1 MPALGLL
8 LLAFA
13 IHSATLPGFQRGV
26 AFLLHP
32 DWAAL
37 ARPKVYL
44 AALGQA
50 FFLIGLAMGVMVTYG
65 SYVGSHRRLPGAA
78 VTLVPLLVTV
88 VLVRR
93 Y

>member
-8 LLAFA
+8 LALA
-13 IHSATLPGFQRGV
+13 IHSATLPGLQCGV

-32 DWAAL
+32 DWAVL

-50 FFLIGLAMGVMVTYG
+50 FFSIGLTIGVMVTYG
-65 SYVGSHRRLPGAA
+65 SYVVPHRRLPGRK
-78 VTLVPLLVTV
+78 VIWQTD
-88 VLVRR
+88 
-93 Y
+93 